1 MGMIEDSKLDHQL
14 LAGTE
19 QIKQF
24 LGANVVSDSPLELDR
39 ITRYALF
46 WKFYEGKHYR
56 DHNDGML
63 AFNYVR
69 AFIDKINM
77 FLLGNTG
84 CTWKMKSLY
93 NAIVAKDVE
102 RLAEEF
108 LNYHWAKNK
117 KPVLLYEMLQM
128 GGITGDLW
136 CSATWVENKSFVRI
150 QTLDSRQCFPTF
162 VNGDYNNLESFMVR
176 QPLQPGNKD
185 KFTTFVQRYTEVLVE
200 SWYQK
205 DAKSDDSSTKYQ
217 HNKVENPYGFIPII
231 HVKNKTN
238 SSGYYSTSDASDI
251 LKLNKVYNE
260 LNQEIKGIIDY
271 YGTPTTVITGAS
283 AKTLKRGLGNIWSGL
298 PSEANVFNLGLDVDL
313 GAATG
318 FAAQIKTSMHE
329 LSDVPENALGKLQ
342 AISNTS
348 AAALQLTFQP
358 LIQQANM
365 KGLTYGEGIVE
376 LNEMIFKITF
386 YHRPDDERL
395 AQLLQINPKFVEE
408 MRAEPVWGYG
418 FPQDRMVMLQ
428 EIDIESRLNVASKV
442 EIMNRLGKENV
453 PDLIREIRLDA
464 IRAAR
469 TQAITDK
476 ITGASPDGSPADP
489 NAGNQYEPDNTT
501 DENVDPLENAPQ

>member
-24 LGANVVSDSPLELDR
+24 LGTNVVSDSPLELDR

-56 DHNDGML
+56 NHNDGML
-63 AFNYVR
+63 SFNYVR

-84 CTWKMKSLY
+84 CTWKLKSLY
-93 NAIVAKDVE
+93 NAVVDKEVE

-108 LNYHWAKNK
+108 LNYHWGKNK
-117 KPVLLYEMLQM
+117 KAVVLYEMLQM
-128 GGITGDLW
+128 GGVTGDLW
-136 CSATWVENKSFVRI
+136 CSATWVENKSFVRV
-150 QTLDSRQCFPTF
+150 QVLDSRQCFPTF
-162 VNGDYNNLESFMVR
+162 RNGDYNDLESFMVR
-176 QPLQPGNKD
+176 QPLQPRNKE
-185 KFTTFVQRYTEVLVE
+185 KYTTFVQRYTEELVE

-205 DAKSDDSSTKYQ
+205 DAKSDDSSTKYEYS
-217 HNKVENPYGFIPII
+217 KVENPYGFIPII

-238 SSGYYSTSDASDI
+238 SAGYYSTSDASDI

-313 GAATG
+313 GAATS

-376 LNEMIFKITF
+376 LNEMLFKITF

-395 AQLLQINPKFVEE
+395 NALFAQNPTFVDD
-408 MRAEPVWGYG
+408 MRAEPVWVYG
-418 FPQDRMVMLQ
+418 FPQDRMGTLQ
-428 EIDIESRLNVASKV
+428 ELQIEMTLGIASKQ
-442 EIMNRLGKENV
+442 EGMNRLGKENV
-453 PDLIREIRLDA
+453 PDLMLEI
-464 IRAAR
+464 
-469 TQAITDK
+469 
-476 ITGASPDGSPADP
+476 
-489 NAGNQYEPDNTT
+489 
-501 DENVDPLENAPQ
+501 DENARDSARLLKEVNDLRGFEENFSEDPTSVPNPQTPPINLA